1 MPTTKIAITL
11 DEEIVE
17 QLDQWVREGKYPT
30 RSKAIQE
37 AMKERMA
44 RWRKTRLIE
53 EAVKLNPKKEEM
65 VLAEES
71 LAAENE
77 IWPKY
82 CEGRS
87 TGRISTRFA
96 GESRPVRGLF

>member
-1 MPTTKIAITL
+1 MLTTKIAITL

-30 RSKAIQE
+30 RSKAIQG
-37 AMKERMA
+37 AMKKRMA

-53 EAVKLNPKKEEM
+53 EAVKLNPKEEM

-71 LAAENE
+71 LAAGNE

-82 CEGRS
+82 
-87 TGRISTRFA
+87 
-96 GESRPVRGLF
+96 